1 MGIWRQNTKRTCTF
15 GGKTREG
22 MEIKRSK
29 QKMFKAR
36 RQKTRQKQEGI
47 LNTAKK
53 ET

>member
-36 RQKTRQKQEGI
+36 RQKTQRNWEKRDK
-47 LNTAKK
+47 NRK
-53 ET
+53 EY